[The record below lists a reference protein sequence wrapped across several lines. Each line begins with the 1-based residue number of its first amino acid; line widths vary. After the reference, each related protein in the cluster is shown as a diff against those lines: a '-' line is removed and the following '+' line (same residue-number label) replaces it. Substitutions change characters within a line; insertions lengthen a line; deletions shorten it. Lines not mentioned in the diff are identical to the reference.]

1 MERWGSRKRYSSR
14 TASWDFSTASTT
26 KGLEVAITRNE
37 NAAYGSL
44 VSERHALEMPPASG
58 SLLCIL
64 CACTAIHPQGFGWG
78 VMLFQWTLPSPELL
92 CGKINGIL
100 PKETN
105 KKPT

>member
-1 MERWGSRKRYSSR
+1 M
-14 TASWDFSTASTT
+14 
-26 KGLEVAITRNE
+26 
-37 NAAYGSL
+37 
-44 VSERHALEMPPASG
+44 
-58 SLLCIL
+58 

-105 KKPT
+105 KKQVEKPVEKISGKKGTIFPVSINFDRRANRK